1 MERSSDSFS
10 NVEGWDPGNWMLHSP
25 EPEENFALILVGLS
39 CSTGGKEL

>member
-25 EPEENFALILVGLS
+25 EPEETFPLILVGLS
-39 CSTGGKEL
+39 CSAGGKEL